1 MYEVRN
7 GNRTLKFDGVLLA
20 FSTSFR
26 PRAERWIE
34 FGLYR
39 TTGGSY
45 VLARTGETRLFHD
58 PSCPVVERNGLV
70 KVPRPALRDGSVA
83 CSLCHPDKTTSEMV
97 APEMPRYWA
106 QVSDTAESVVDHLY
120 KLDEQG
126 ARYLTGVAE
135 RLLEEAAE
143 VDQQIES
150 AYRVETIF

>member
-7 GNRTLKFDGVLLA
+7 GNRTIKFDGVLLS

-34 FGLYR
+34 FALYK
-39 TTGGSY
+39 TIGGSY
-45 VLARTGETRLFHD
+45 VLARVGETRLYHD
-58 PSCPVVERNGLV
+58 PSCAVVERNGLV
-70 KVPRPALRDGSVA
+70 PVPRAAMREQSVP
-83 CSLCHPDKTTSEMV
+83 CELCHPDKTETEMI

-106 QVSDTAESVVDHLY
+106 QASENAESVVDHLY

-143 VDQQIES
+143 VDPQIES